1 MNEIKD
7 VVRSVN
13 PKVTLIDIAGERL
26 LADVIEPL
34 ER

>member
-1 MNEIKD
+1 MNETKD

-26 LADVIEPL
+26 LADVTESL